1 VVEPVHI
8 VDVREGG
15 PAAHAR
21 QRLAQARVLRA
32 ACLGWLPCGG
42 FLARLADPLARW
54 WLARSGSPLLEEI
67 GAIARS
73 MNGPGVWLL
82 HCAYAVGC
90 TASVDES
97 KEGPILRRTLDWPFP
112 GLGRLVEVARQQGPA
127 GEYFNVTWPGFAGV
141 LTAMAP
147 GRFAAS
153 INQAPM
159 RQRTSWAWLL
169 WLDYALNA
177 ANALLLKGL
186 MPPEHLLRVA
196 FDTCSDFD
204 AVCRF
209 LATARI
215 ARPAIFL
222 VAGLKAGERAL
233 IEHYGDQATLHRDG
247 TVAANAWQAE
257 SAGWRP
263 RVCGD
268 GAPAENNRR
277 RTRAMADSGAAPA
290 AQMDWAKPPVVNAYT
305 RTAVEMSVA
314 RGRLIVAGWESDGAG
329 ASRVTA
335 VTEIPSPLER
345 AAADDRRV

>member
-1 VVEPVHI
+1 VESVHI

-15 PAAHAR
+15 PAAHAD
-21 QRLAQARVLRA
+21 QRLAQARALRA

-42 FLARLADPLARW
+42 FLARLADPVARW
-54 WLARSGSPLLEEI
+54 WLARSGSPLLTEI
-67 GAIARS
+67 GSIARS
-73 MNGPGVWLL
+73 VSGPGVWLL

-90 TASVDES
+90 TASVDETAA
-97 KEGPILRRTLDWPFP
+97 GPILRRTLDWPFP
-112 GLGRLVEVARQQGPA
+112 GLGRLVEVARQQGRA

-159 RQRTSWAWLL
+159 RQRTSLAWLL

-177 ANALLLKGL
+177 ANALLVKGQ

-222 VAGLKAGERAL
+222 VAGIKAGERAL
-233 IEHYGDQATLHRDG
+233 IEHYGEQATLHRG
-247 TVAANAWQAE
+247 GIVAANAWR
-257 SAGWRP
+257 SDSPGWRP
-263 RVCGD
+263 RVCGE

-277 RTRAMADSGAAPA
+277 RTRAMADSNAASSA
-290 AQMDWAKPPVVNAYT
+290 AMDWAKPPVVNAFT

-314 RGRLIVAGWESDGAG
+314 QGRLKVAGWESDATG

-335 VTEIPSPLER
+335 ITEVSSPFEH
-345 AAADDRRV
+345 AVADDRPV